1 MRRIKN
7 KCKERALITA
17 PQFMNRFEVHL
28 KRRGHTDSTR
38 QNYLSSA
45 KHFISWM
52 KAEPFYD
59 KHVSSKTVQTF
70 IDDHLPDCSCPFP
83 IQKGLKTV
91 RAALN
96 QILLMEGHERIR
108 ATIDRVTPEIDVN
121 ISSFNKYLRDVCG
134 LADATRWYHRR
145 HIREFLLW
153 IFKDQLIL
161 SSKITSEKLCHFVF
175 EKAKALRPGSI
186 GVLVY
191 SLRIYLK
198 FLKFNG
204 CAIPSLE
211 AKIPRPPT
219 WSDANLPEALS
230 SDELI
235 QFWSVFDLKT
245 AIGKRDF
252 AMARCIADIGLRCY
266 EVANMQLSAID
277 WHNGILNLKKTKIL
291 REEALPIPDKMGRA
305 LVSYLCFGRPEC
317 KSKSL
322 FVYHRAPIGQAIQN
336 TTVRGAIRR
345 AFLRA
350 RLPWTG
356 THILRSTLA
365 SRLFEGGASIKEVA
379 DVLRHCSID
388 TTKFYMKINFSRL
401 AQVALPWPGRLP

>member
-38 QNYLSSA
+38 RNYLSSA

-83 IQKGLKTV
+83 VQKGVKTV

-96 QILLMEGHERIR
+96 QILLMEGHERIQ
-108 ATIDRVTPEIDVN
+108 ATIDRSTPEIERTVN
-121 ISSFNKYLRDVCG
+121 SFDEYLLYVCG
-134 LADATRWYHRR
+134 HAENTRWYHRR
-145 HIREFLLW
+145 HIRKFLFW
-153 IFKDQLIL
+153 VFEDQPIL
-161 SSKITSEKLCHFVF
+161 SSKITPEKLCCFVS
-175 EKAKALRPGSI
+175 EKAQSLSPGSI

-191 SLRIYLK
+191 SMRKFLK
-198 FLKFNG
+198 FLKFKG
-204 CAIPSLE
+204 HIIPSIE
-211 AKIPRPPT
+211 AKIPRPPI
-219 WSDANLPEALS
+219 WSDANLPYALN
-230 SDELI
+230 SDELAR
-235 QFWSVFDLKT
+235 FWSVFDLKT

-277 WHNGILNLKKTKIL
+277 WHNSILNLKKTI
-291 REEALPIPDKMGRA
+291 
-305 LVSYLCFGRPEC
+305 SY
-317 KSKSL
+317 
-322 FVYHRAPIGQAIQN
+322 N
-336 TTVRGAIRR
+336 
-345 AFLRA
+345 
-350 RLPWTG
+350 
-356 THILRSTLA
+356 
-365 SRLFEGGASIKEVA
+365 
-379 DVLRHCSID
+379 
-388 TTKFYMKINFSRL
+388 
-401 AQVALPWPGRLP
+401 